1 MVKIAKRKCAVCG
14 KEFSPKVHNA
24 TVCSD
29 KCRKARKSKAVKKVA
44 PEAVSKPKAKGDK
57 GVKGDGKFRFTLH
70 IFLVK
75 PGNKSNKKGG
85 SAKLKT
91 QRN

>member
-1 MVKIAKRKCAVCG
+1 MDKIAKRKCSVCG

-24 TVCSD
+24 IVCSD

-44 PEAVSKPKAKGDK
+44 PKAGAKPKPKAK
-57 GVKGDGKFRFTLH
+57 GVKGDGELRFNLY
-70 IFLVK
+70 IFLIK
-75 PGNKSNKKGG
+75 PGDKPKNKGD

-91 QRN
+91 AKN